1 MLALLATGV
10 WRQPLPQILKERVMD
25 PIGASP
31 TWRWYG
37 YENSWIA
44 LDGRQVQ
51 AVSGGGH
58 WGGGMFIHARDQA
71 RFGLFTLRKGRWG
84 DQQLM
89 DEKWFDMASTP
100 SEANPTYGFMNY
112 FLNGPNA
119 EGRKGYPSAPSTAYS
134 HRGAGTNLVYVD
146 QENDLVVVARW
157 ISGRDIDEL
166 LSLVI
171 GSIQATAATG
181 P

>member
-1 MLALLATGV
+1 
-10 WRQPLPQILKERVMD
+10 MD

-37 YENSWIA
+37 YENSWIT
-44 LDGRQVQ
+44 LDGRRVQ

-89 DEKWFDMASTP
+89 DEKWFDMATTP
-100 SEANPTYGFMNY
+100 SDANPTYGFMNH
-112 FLNGPNA
+112 FLNVPNA
-119 EGRKGYPSAPSTAYS
+119 EGRKSYPSAPSTAYS
-134 HRGAGTNLVYVD
+134 HRGNGTNLVYVD

-157 ISGRDIDEL
+157 IPGRDIDEL

-171 GSIQATAATG
+171 GSIQATADSG